1 MQGSTFA
8 RSAAALALSAFGA
21 CAFAAGDGQAAAAP
35 AAIAM
40 APAQSQEVPAPG
52 AVVAVQPVTEI
63 NPAGLPFRAG
73 TYRCELNRQVHVR
86 DVAPDL
92 GFAVLNWERKDYTL
106 RVVGTRTGALR
117 YEDSASGLVWL
128 VIVGKAM
135 LLDTKRGQQL
145 ANECKV

>member
-1 MQGSTFA
+1 MQGFTLA
-8 RSAAALALSAFGA
+8 RSAAALALCAFGASAFGA
-21 CAFAAGDGQAAAAP
+21 DDVQAPAGP

-40 APAQSQEVPAPG
+40 APAQQQETSAPG
-52 AVVAVQPVTEI
+52 AAVAAQPVAEI

-92 GFAVLNWERKDYTL
+92 GFAVLNWDRKDYTL
-106 RVVGTRTGALR
+106 RAVGTRSGALR

-135 LLDTKRGQQL
+135 LLDTRRGQQL
-145 ANECKV
+145 ANECRN

>member
-1 MQGSTFA
+1 MQGSKYA
-8 RSAAALALSAFGA
+8 RSAAALALCFAGA
-21 CAFAAGDGQAAAAP
+21 SAFAAGEGPATAAP

-40 APAQSQEVPAPG
+40 APAQQQEAAAPG
-52 AVVAVQPVTEI
+52 AAIAAQPVTEI

-73 TYRCELNRQVHVR
+73 TYRCELNRQVQVR

-92 GFAVLNWERKDYTL
+92 GFAVLNWDRKDYTL
-106 RVVGTRTGALR
+106 RAVGTRSGALR

-145 ANECKV
+145 ANECRV